1 MFKKIF
7 LGIVFAGL
15 IGVLIY
21 GAINRTLDKTTQVA
35 EANGRGQGANWTGQ
49 GRATSDQAPAEGLV
63 YEGLVVQ
70 VPGSGADLILA
81 TEEGELAVGLGPIDL
96 DANGLSLAQ
105 NDAVQVSGYW
115 EDGEFKA
122 GQITRLVDGATLT
135 IRDAIGRPVWSGGTQ
150 NGRAGNSQNGNGQG
164 TGRAAETGI
173 GQAQVDSWVQLQGM
187 VVAADVDGLAIALA
201 NGEEFLLEGRAWRF
215 AQEQGFSAEAGHSMM
230 LTGFYE
236 DGKLEVG
243 QIDNLSTAHTTA
255 IRNET
260 GRPLWAGGGRYNN

>member
-35 EANGRGQGANWTGQ
+35 EANGRGQGANGAGQ
-49 GRATSDQAPAEGLV
+49 GRATGDQAPAEWLV

-70 VPGSGADLILA
+70 VPGSGADMILA

-96 DANGLSLAQ
+96 VANGLNLAQ

-122 GQITRLVDGATLT
+122 GQITRLADGATLA
-135 IRDAIGRPVWSGGTQ
+135 IRDTVGQPVWSGGAQ

-164 TGRAAETGI
+164 TERAAEPGV
-173 GQAQVDSWVQLQGM
+173 GLAQVDSWVQLQGI
-187 VVAADVDGLAIALA
+187 VVAADADGLAIALA
-201 NGEEFLLEGRAWRF
+201 NGEEFLLDGRAWRF
-215 AQEQGFSAEAGHSMM
+215 AQEQGFSAEASHSVM

-236 DGKLEVG
+236 DGEFEVG
-243 QIDNLSTAHTTA
+243 QIDNLSTALTTP

-260 GRPLWAGGGRYNN
+260 GRPLWAGGRRSNN